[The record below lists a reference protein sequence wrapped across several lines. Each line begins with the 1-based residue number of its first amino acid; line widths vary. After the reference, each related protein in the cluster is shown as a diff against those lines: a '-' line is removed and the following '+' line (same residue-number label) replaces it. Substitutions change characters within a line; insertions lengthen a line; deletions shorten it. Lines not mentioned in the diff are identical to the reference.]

1 MEKVSDQMVNRIHK
15 VAHITEVLNDI
26 LYSGAPIQ
34 KGFDVENIIID
45 NEKQVFKN
53 YKTGDGGDVV
63 SLLIKAYNLQYPDA
77 LLWLQN
83 KYKLVE
89 GIPTFQEIAEECSKA
104 CNYYK
109 GLSKDYNCFFDK
121 NSFMDGFQAGV
132 NFYKYF
138 SED

>member
-1 MEKVSDQMVNRIHK
+1 MVNRIHT
-15 VAHITEVLNDI
+15 VALITEVLNDI
-26 LYSGAPIQ
+26 LFSGVPIAND
-34 KGFDVENIIID
+34 FDVKNIKIN

-63 SLLIKAYNLQYPDA
+63 TLIMKAYNLQYPDA

-83 KYKLVE
+83 KYELVE
-89 GIPTFQEIAEECSKA
+89 GIPSFYEIAEECDKA

-109 GLSKDYNCFFDK
+109 GLSKDYAVKFDK
-121 NSFMDGFQAGV
+121 NSFIEGFQAGV